1 MSPSSFARFKPYL
14 HPKSLFI
21 APLLLAALI
30 SVGCG
35 GISTSG
41 AAPVQSTHTQLN
53 ISISPNTLVLASG
66 SKQQFTATV
75 SNTSNSAVTW
85 RATRGT
91 ITATGLFTAPIVT
104 ANTRVIV
111 SAMSVEESGQ

>member
-14 HPKSLFI
+14 RAKGLVI

-41 AAPVQSTHTQLN
+41 APVQSAHTQLN
-53 ISISPNTLVLASG
+53 ISPNSVILASG
-66 SKQQFTATV
+66 SKQQFLGTELAKIG
-75 SNTSNSAVTW
+75 AV
-85 RATRGT
+85 
-91 ITATGLFTAPIVT
+91 
-104 ANTRVIV
+104 
-111 SAMSVEESGQ
+111 E